1 MSYITHETSKST
13 KCSTQSSSVAVKIG
27 KIQRK
32 VPGYICNTTTGLVFR
47 MISKFRNNSLRP
59 DLLLC
64 SCCTAIGP
72 TNVRIGPRMRSRKSW
87 RTQTMSKHPSYAAYC
102 MVSSNSGPLT
112 PPSFDGGSP
121 RRPLD
126 DATIRRRRRSRAT
139 HTPEHHVDGSTST
152 KSFSTSTTII
162 ALLVDGSLL
171 GREPMQ
177 CTRHCAIGPRS
188 EWPIT
193 GRRPG
198 SESYFVD

>member
-139 HTPEHHVDGSTST
+139 HTPEHHADGPGVWLSPARVCARVSVRAC
-152 KSFSTSTTII
+152 SRVGMR
-162 ALLVDGSLL
+162 ACERACVCVCDCVLV
-171 GREPMQ
+171 RVK
-177 CTRHCAIGPRS
+177 CACVRG
-188 EWPIT
+188 
-193 GRRPG
+193 
-198 SESYFVD
+198 VACVV

>member
-1 MSYITHETSKST
+1 
-13 KCSTQSSSVAVKIG
+13 
-27 KIQRK
+27 
-32 VPGYICNTTTGLVFR
+32 

-64 SCCTAIGP
+64 SCCTAISP

-121 RRPLD
+121 RRPLG

-139 HTPEHHVDGSTST
+139 HTPEHHADGPGVWLSPARVCARVSVRAC
-152 KSFSTSTTII
+152 SRVGMR
-162 ALLVDGSLL
+162 ACERACVCVCDCVLV
-171 GREPMQ
+171 RVK
-177 CTRHCAIGPRS
+177 CACVRG
-188 EWPIT
+188 
-193 GRRPG
+193 
-198 SESYFVD
+198 VACVV